1 MEERRVGSLRFRI
14 DFSQPIYEQIVQQFQ
29 SSVVKG
35 EIERGTKIPSVR
47 ELAQALH
54 VTPNTVMHA
63 YQEMERSGLTE
74 TRRGQG
80 TFITSSQEQIEQL
93 RSKLAA
99 VAVREFLQKMN
110 DLGYSGQ
117 AIFRL
122 IQDEERDETP

>member
-1 MEERRVGSLRFRI
+1 MDERRVGSLSFRI
-14 DFSQPIYEQIVQQFQ
+14 DYSQPIYEQIVQQFQ

-35 EIERGTKIPSVR
+35 EIERGSKIPSVR

-93 RSKLAA
+93 RTKLAD
-99 VAVREFLQKMN
+99 VAIQQFMQRMS
-110 DLGYSGQ
+110 DLGYSKRD
-117 AIFRL
+117 ILRL
-122 IQDEERDETP
+122 IEANERDEER

>member
-35 EIERGTKIPSVR
+35 EIERGAKIPSVR

-117 AIFRL
+117 EIFRL
-122 IQDEERDETP
+122 IQDEERDESL

>member
-1 MEERRVGSLRFRI
+1 MGSLRFRI

-35 EIERGTKIPSVR
+35 EIERGAKIPSVR

-117 AIFRL
+117 EIFRL
-122 IQDEERDETP
+122 IQDEERDESL